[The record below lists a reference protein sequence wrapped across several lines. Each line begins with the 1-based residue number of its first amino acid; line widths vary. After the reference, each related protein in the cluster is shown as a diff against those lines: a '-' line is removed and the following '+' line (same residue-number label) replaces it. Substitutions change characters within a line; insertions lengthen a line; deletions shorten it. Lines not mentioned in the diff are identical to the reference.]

1 MIAFSSIGGGKRDLE
16 GLFGDTYFPRAL
28 VEAKQ
33 NIFKPEVW
41 GPLLRLEAGD
51 PPVDEFFVDGNF
63 KFMVV
68 SEVSIGTTLGKH
80 TTFHGTMVIHVPSNY

>member
-1 MIAFSSIGGGKRDLE
+1 M
-16 GLFGDTYFPRAL
+16 
-28 VEAKQ
+28 EAKQ

-68 SEVSIGTTLGKH
+68 SEVNLMEKSKTYCRRTKL
-80 TTFHGTMVIHVPSNY
+80 